1 MAAASSATRP
11 GSRATPTTSDFMKKL
26 ALLSTTVTACHAMK
40 NNAPVALPN
49 RSVTITVTTL

>member
-1 MAAASSATRP
+1 
-11 GSRATPTTSDFMKKL
+11 MKNV
-26 ALLSTTVTACHAMK
+26 ALTSTTVTACHAMK